1 MTHTDYAYTGVFS
14 HDRQRIPAMT
24 TAYPSMVYVL
34 DHHSD
39 ADQLEW
45 LLQSLPSLCRT
56 YRVCVVTPDADI
68 PRALHDIGQQ
78 FPEVEI
84 IGLDI
89 PVHASWLLRI
99 RTLAALFRELHVTHA
114 HVVAHTCTAQRA
126 TLMALKIARIP
137 RIIMVIG
144 IVDDIETPTLRHR
157 LHAFILQI
165 PHQLVVAT
173 ARAKQVLMHG
183 YGLNEAHIAVIPVG
197 IDAQRYWLSR
207 VTPHTRDTYQ
217 IPSIGH
223 LIGMY
228 APLTYDYGADILIRA
243 LATIWQFYPD
253 TQVVIAGDGPQ
264 APQLHAL
271 AIQSLQPS
279 HIHFVSTVDD
289 LAAFFACVDIV
300 VFPARRCTM
309 HTALLLAMALERPV
323 IGSAIP
329 NIQDVIEANGSGLL
343 TRPNDAEALASTIM
357 RLMSDHALRISIAF
371 NARTRVSQ
379 RFRKDAWLAALL
391 HCYQRL
397 Y

>member
-1 MTHTDYAYTGVFS
+1 
-14 HDRQRIPAMT
+14 MT
-24 TAYPSMVYVL
+24 TAYPSMAYVL
-34 DHHSD
+34 DHH
-39 ADQLEW
+39 ADTEQLAW
-45 LLQSLPSLCRT
+45 LSHSLPALCRT
-56 YRVCVVTPDADI
+56 YRVFVVNPDADI

-78 FPEVEI
+78 FPDIEI

-99 RTLAALFRELHVTHA
+99 RTLVALFRELHVTHA
-114 HVVAHTCTAQRA
+114 HVVAHTCTAQHT
-126 TLMALKIARIP
+126 TLMALKIAHIP
-137 RIIMVIG
+137 RIIMVVG
-144 IVDDIETPTLRHR
+144 MVDEIEAPALRHR
-157 LHAFILQI
+157 LHAFILRI
-165 PHQLVVAT
+165 PHRIVVT
-173 ARAKQVLMHG
+173 TPPAKQVLVSR
-183 YGLNEAHIAVIPVG
+183 YGINAAHIAIIPVG
-197 IDAQRYWLSR
+197 IDDQHYLLSR
-207 VTPHTRDTYQ
+207 VRPHTRDSYQ

-228 APLTYDYGADILIRA
+228 APLTYDHGADLLIRA

-253 TQVVIAGDGPQ
+253 TQIVIAGDGPH
-264 APQLHAL
+264 ASRLHAL
-271 AIQSLQPS
+271 AMQSLQPS
-279 HIHFVSTVDD
+279 HIHFVSAVDD

-357 RLMSDHALRISIAF
+357 RLINDHALRISIAF

-391 HCYQRL
+391 HCYQQL
-397 Y
+397 D

>member
-1 MTHTDYAYTGVFS
+1 MA
-14 HDRQRIPAMT
+14 
-24 TAYPSMVYVL
+24 YVL
-34 DHHSD
+34 DHQAD
-39 ADQLEW
+39 AEQLEW

-56 YRVCVVTPDADI
+56 YRVFVVNPDADI

-78 FPEVEI
+78 FPDVEI
-84 IGLDI
+84 IGLDL
-89 PVHASWLLRI
+89 PMHASWLLRM
-99 RTLAALFRELHVTHA
+99 RTLVALFRELRVTHA
-114 HVVAHTCTAQRA
+114 HVVAHTCTTQHI

-144 IVDDIETPTLRHR
+144 IVDDSETPALRHR
-157 LHAFILQI
+157 LHAFILHI
-165 PHQLVVAT
+165 PHQIVVTT
-173 ARAKQVLMHG
+173 AHAKQALIHG
-183 YGLNEAHIAVIPVG
+183 YGLNEARIAVIPIG
-197 IDAQRYWLSR
+197 IDDQRYLLSR

-228 APLTYDYGADILIRA
+228 APLTYDYGADLLIRA
-243 LATIWQFYPD
+243 LATIWQYYPD
-253 TQVVIAGDGPQ
+253 TQVVIAGDGPH

-289 LAAFFACVDIV
+289 LAAFFAGIDVV
-300 VFPARRCTM
+300 VFPARRCAMPT
-309 HTALLLAMALERPV
+309 TLLLAMALERPV

-357 RLMSDHALRISIAF
+357 RLMNDHALRISIAF